1 MKILIV
7 IDQYDG
13 ANNGTTIS
21 ARRFVEN
28 LRKRGNE
35 VRVIST
41 GKEDKDKYIVKKL
54 RLLPIANKIVSSQG
68 MTFAR
73 ADKQKLE
80 EAIKWAEVVHFY
92 MPFFLSIKGMKLA
105 KAMNKPMTAAFHVQP
120 ENITYTIGLGNN
132 NKVND
137 KIY

>member
-28 LRKRGNE
+28 LRKRGND

-41 GKEDKDKYIVKKL
+41 GKEEDGKYAV
-54 RLLPIANKIVSSQG
+54 
-68 MTFAR
+68 
-73 ADKQKLE
+73 
-80 EAIKWAEVVHFY
+80 
-92 MPFFLSIKGMKLA
+92 
-105 KAMNKPMTAAFHVQP
+105 
-120 ENITYTIGLGNN
+120 
-132 NKVND
+132 D
-137 KIY
+137 KIKSR